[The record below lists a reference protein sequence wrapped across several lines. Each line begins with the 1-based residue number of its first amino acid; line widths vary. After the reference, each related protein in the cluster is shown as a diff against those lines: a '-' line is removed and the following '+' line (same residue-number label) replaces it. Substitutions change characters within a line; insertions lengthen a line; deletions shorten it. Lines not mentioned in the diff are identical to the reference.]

1 MDKLTVVGAR
11 CGAPN
16 VSFRIEART
25 PLPLRHH
32 HVIIDRGVFLLPT
45 SGTSGSCS
53 PAAKMAAAAALLEN
67 EGKK

>member
-25 PLPLRHH
+25 PLPRRHH
-32 HVIIDRGVFLLPT
+32 HIIDHGVFLLPT

-53 PAAKMAAAAALLEN
+53 PAAKKAAAAALLEN